1 MKFLSNIDL
10 SKLTQEQIGLL
21 KFETT
26 NPLVV
31 SDPGDIA

>member
-10 SKLTQEQIGLL
+10 TKLTQEQIGLL

-31 SDPGDIA
+31 INPGDIA